1 MSFYSVQAKIK
12 RVNQVLEIED
22 TRVHK
27 ETKVKSLH
35 QETVIHF
42 KQQGDV
48 TFKILFK
55 SQSQYLNFDLR
66 VLLANRLTPLSFSI
80 GCADGYLAK
89 DEKSMGSHFL
99 TKE

>member
-1 MSFYSVQAKIK
+1 MSFYSVQARIK

-42 KQQGDV
+42 K
-48 TFKILFK
+48 
-55 SQSQYLNFDLR
+55 
-66 VLLANRLTPLSFSI
+66 
-80 GCADGYLAK
+80 
-89 DEKSMGSHFL
+89 
-99 TKE
+99 

>member
-1 MSFYSVQAKIK
+1 MSFFSVQAKINI
-12 RVNQVLEIED
+12 VYPILEFED
-22 TRVHK
+22 TRVHRQP
-27 ETKVKSLH
+27 KVKSLH

-66 VLLANRLTPLSFSI
+66 VLVANRLTPVPFSI
-80 GCADGYLAK
+80 GCADR
-89 DEKSMGSHFL
+89 
-99 TKE
+99 

>member
-55 SQSQYLNFDLR
+55 SQSQYLNLDLR
-66 VLLANRLTPLSFSI
+66 VLVANRLTPVPFSI
-80 GCADGYLAK
+80 GCADR
-89 DEKSMGSHFL
+89 
-99 TKE
+99 